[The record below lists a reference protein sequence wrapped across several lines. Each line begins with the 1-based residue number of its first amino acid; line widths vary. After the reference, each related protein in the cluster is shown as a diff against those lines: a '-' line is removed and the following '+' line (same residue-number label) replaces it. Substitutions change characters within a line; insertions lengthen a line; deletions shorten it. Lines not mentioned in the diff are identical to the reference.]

1 MGMISNED
9 FDYLVQCFKIRN
21 ELVHQLY
28 AYLCGEKEF
37 FFDLKERTKKL
48 IDISAKA
55 SENWIKTIDKDEA
68 ADLNDKEIQYRE
80 YFNGNDLFCS
90 RINHYVFD

>member
-37 FFDLKERTKKL
+37 SFDLKERTKKL

-55 SENWIKTIDKDEA
+55 SENWIKAIENDEGG
-68 ADLNDKEIQYRE
+68 DLEDKEIKERE
-80 YFNGNDLFCS
+80 FFNGNDLFCS
-90 RINHYVFD
+90 IIDHYIFD